1 MLEALNVNVNKE
13 CKTSNYLEPKCL
25 TYIKKLLDHKQLECK
40 SPRTFENFKLCKNQ
54 KNAKPP
60 QMEKVEGNV
69 ELF

>member
-1 MLEALNVNVNKE
+1 MSSLGL
-13 CKTSNYLEPKCL
+13 
-25 TYIKKLLDHKQLECK
+25 QCK
-40 SPRTFENFKLCKNQ
+40 SPKTFENFKLCKNQ